1 MIQPVTITYW
11 FGSAECFAR
20 IATEQ
25 TVTWDEAG
33 NASTERSPSYMLTF
47 ANLSDA
53 AQADFTTLW
62 VSGQADGEPLQ
73 AFLSAHGLTLG
84 NPDAIG

>member
-1 MIQPVTITYW
+1 MIQPVAISYF
-11 FGSAECFAR
+11 FGSSDCFAR
-20 IATEQ
+20 IDTEQ
-25 TVTWDEAG
+25 TVTWTDEG
-33 NASTERSPSYMLTF
+33 VTTERSADYTLTF
-47 ANLSDA
+47 ANLSDE

-62 VSGQADGEPLQ
+62 ASGQADGEPLQ